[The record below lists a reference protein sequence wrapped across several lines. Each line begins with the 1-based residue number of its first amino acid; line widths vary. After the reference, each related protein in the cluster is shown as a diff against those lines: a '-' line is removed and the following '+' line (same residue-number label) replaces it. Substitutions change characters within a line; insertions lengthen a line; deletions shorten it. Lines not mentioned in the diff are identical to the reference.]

1 MRITPLI
8 RIFCIGLFFF
18 FSPKI
23 AFGLAGWS
31 ESNYEYYFT
40 PEIVINFGN
49 PSDMCPSNHDH
60 QTCFNIY
67 YLDDYSRSK
76 GFKNLDLLSEVGVPT
91 SLNPQF
97 IIGLSYSDSDWLI
110 YDINKDAILFKDSNY
125 NTILSKWSELG
136 NSEPVLVNTKNF
148 FKNFKKETKESK
160 EMNKTRDEFTTSILL
175 TVFFL
180 LGIPFAILV
189 AIIVSTIKK

>member
-1 MRITPLI
+1 M
-8 RIFCIGLFFF
+8 
-18 FSPKI
+18 
-23 AFGLAGWS
+23 
-31 ESNYEYYFT
+31 
-40 PEIVINFGN
+40 
-49 PSDMCPSNHDH
+49 
-60 QTCFNIY
+60 Y

-136 NSEPVLVNTKNF
+136 IQNSTGKYQKL
-148 FKNFKKETKESK
+148 FKNFKKRQKESK

-180 LGIPFAILV
+180 LGIPSLF
-189 AIIVSTIKK
+189 S